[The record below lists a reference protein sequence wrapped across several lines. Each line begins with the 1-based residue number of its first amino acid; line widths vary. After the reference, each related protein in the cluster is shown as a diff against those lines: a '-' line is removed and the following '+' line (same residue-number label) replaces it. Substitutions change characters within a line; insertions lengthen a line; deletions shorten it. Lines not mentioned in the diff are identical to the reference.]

1 MNFKNKQDI
10 ERISECEDRP
20 IGNTQTEAY
29 RKLKLK
35 NEKQNRV
42 KSTRETYNIV
52 KRLNIYVIEVT

>member
-20 IGNTQTEAY
+20 IGNTQTKAH
-29 RKLKLK
+29 RKLK

-52 KRLNIYVIEVT
+52 KRLNIHVIEVT

>member
-29 RKLKLK
+29 RKLK